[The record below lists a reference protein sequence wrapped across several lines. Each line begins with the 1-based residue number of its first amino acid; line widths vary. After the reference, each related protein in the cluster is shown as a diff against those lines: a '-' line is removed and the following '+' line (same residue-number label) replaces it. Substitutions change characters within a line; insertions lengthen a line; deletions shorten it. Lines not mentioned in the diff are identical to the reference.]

1 MMRQTKIIC
10 TLGPCE
16 EDQDVLLAL
25 CGIMDVARFNFS
37 HGSHESHLEMLQNLR
52 KAAAVVG
59 RPIAAMLD
67 TKGPEIRT
75 GLLVNHQPIPLLAG
89 HSIILTTQEC
99 VGTTERV
106 YINYAEVT
114 KDIRVGHQILIDDGL
129 IELKVEKV
137 DGNNIH
143 CRIINGGELGERK
156 GVNIPDIPIRLP
168 ALTEKDKED
177 LQFGIKEGFDFIA
190 VSFVRN
196 AECIEEI
203 RNIITAAHS
212 SMKIIA
218 KIESKEGVAHFDDIV
233 TAADGIMIARGD
245 LGVEVDS
252 KKLPQLQ
259 KEFIKKC
266 NYEGK
271 IVITATQM
279 LDSMIRKPR
288 PTRAEVTDVANAIN
302 DGTDALMLSGETANG
317 KYPIEA
323 ATMMAS
329 IAEYTEQFL
338 EHNLFRY
345 REMVQN
351 IYDSVSNTT
360 CRATVTAAHELHA
373 KAIIAHTLSGHTA
386 LLLSKYRPDVPI
398 YAFAPNE
405 TVIHQMMLFW
415 GVHPILAPYYSSTDN
430 LFDRSM
436 DMMKALHHIESN
448 DICVVTAGVSS
459 KKMQQ
464 LQGAATNIL
473 RIMQA

>member
-1 MMRQTKIIC
+1 MRQTKIIC

-16 EDQDVLLAL
+16 ENQDVLLAL

-351 IYDSVSNTT
+351 IYDSVSN
-360 CRATVTAAHELHA
+360 
-373 KAIIAHTLSGHTA
+373 LS
-386 LLLSKYRPDVPI
+386 L
-398 YAFAPNE
+398 
-405 TVIHQMMLFW
+405 IH
-415 GVHPILAPYYSSTDN
+415 I
-430 LFDRSM
+430 
-436 DMMKALHHIESN
+436 
-448 DICVVTAGVSS
+448 
-459 KKMQQ
+459 
-464 LQGAATNIL
+464 
-473 RIMQA
+473 